1 MSWDSFLEALCNRQ
15 EFGLTP
21 LEIEVVMCL
30 KESQWQTKG
39 ELLETYIQ
47 SYSRIEEEAFTQR
60 LKNIYKKFQ
69 IVGKGYKLPQLQ
81 KYLTEQYL
89 QYQNNDIF
97 FSEIGLSYIHPN
109 FPRDGFGKAIDD
121 LIDSDNSEHKQVDI
135 LQTFAPNLNDY
146 FEHLTRC
153 LRHGV
158 QVRILLAW
166 PYSEAAKLREEV
178 LRRYGNSSV
187 SDDINIQDCVIANL
201 ETLEKIIKVS
211 ESSKLIE
218 IKLYDTLPSLAI
230 YRAGRYMLAAPFL
243 HGLLAINTFQLEL
256 TLNSANQLITQTL
269 QKDFELM
276 WQVARRFHPT
286 PGENWRNDLK
296 ILFTSSNHD

>member
-1 MSWDSFLEALCNRQ
+1 MSWASFLETLSNRP
-15 EFGLTP
+15 EYGLTS
-21 LEIEVVMCL
+21 LETEVVMCL
-30 KESQWQTKG
+30 QEAQCPTKS
-39 ELLETYIQ
+39 ELLEAYIK
-47 SYSRIEEEAFTQR
+47 SYSTIEEEAFTQR

-69 IVGKGYKLPQLQ
+69 IVGKGHKLPQLH
-81 KYLTEQYL
+81 KRLNELYL

-97 FSEIGLSYIHPN
+97 FSEIGLNYIYPN
-109 FPRDGFGKAIDD
+109 FPRDGFSKAIDN

-146 FEHLTRC
+146 FEHLIRC
-153 LRHGV
+153 LQNGV

-178 LRRYGNSSV
+178 LRRYANSSIG
-187 SDDINIQDCVIANL
+187 DEINIQDCVIANL

-211 ESSKLIE
+211 DTSKFIE

-243 HGLLAINTFQLEL
+243 HGSLAINTFQLEL

-276 WQVARRFHPT
+276 WQVARRFHPD
-286 PGENWRNDLK
+286 PKQNWRSDLK
-296 ILFTSSNHD
+296 ILFTS